1 MGIKDPWSVKQ
12 LVMATQQ
19 LQAQRFHERF
29 SDSDFFLIR
38 TPKLD
43 DPAIAVLMGMGGMA
57 FGLNLFLGPTA
68 ATSYNAIFIANSEA
82 QAHRSAQ
89 QSRMLGY
96 QMTDPRELS
105 HDARKWLKKAKIRP
119 AYDRLYPDP
128 MSLKPGKVP
137 SVMLK
142 DQETRLL
149 LQVVRGIVAASKDKL
164 FAPCGVDKRGQV
176 LVVQLD
182 KETENPQAMLTWET
196 WTANPADTSPAMPGT
211 ALGQNPQASARFDL
225 SGLPSNND
233 TWLASLLPLPGSI
246 QADDRQPYVLVI
258 CSEQTQSMWP
268 CLLME
273 TDPTSL
279 ADALANVMKGQYD
292 VPEDD
297 QALRFGGLTPPP
309 VGKPERLILDSS
321 TLCHGL
327 STAFEP
333 LGIECIDGKDNPSL
347 QSLFQNMHEA
357 LNDSMHRDVFT
368 QRLEDGQIPASNDLE
383 GWKHVD
389 GLLKDA
395 IHEGFDTDHRF
406 LGSRALKRYFG
417 PTADHNQL
425 FSTYRD
431 LMIVDSYAH
440 WFAISYRSSRNRPT
454 LAENWL
460 TSPEI
465 PEAVKALLQS
475 VIERGPSIYRI
486 GDVDEDTGKIEFVDL
501 FTGDITIVTDFAL
514 STCLDP
520 GLIAPAKLVPIGDF
534 HFFFPAGPV
543 TAGFQFNTVLRFF
556 DFQNITPSSEE
567 FRDHPYLLGWLWDVV
582 HQQKAGGVAL
592 LNTDGDMLMFHTA
605 IFTYSDRPA
614 VERYLADRPDYEPD
628 HEDND
633 TWVWFRAGASG
644 PSTPGSSTG
653 GSTSGVPCALRN
665 EAPSVSNGQADEQ
678 TTLLGRLQFEE
689 GRMVLTVNSR
699 ERFDTARAMLELADG
714 VVLQTLEAQSSA
726 DMAETNQ
733 DEASENDPIDRFV
746 APDIIPSSAGEAE
759 AIAEAARSYIANHYR
774 QWLDHP
780 LPALQGKTPRQAAKD
795 SKLREKLAVMIR
807 AIPESTDL
815 GEGSIQISVPREQ
828 MLMQLGLD

>member
-1 MGIKDPWSVKQ
+1 MGTKDPWSVKQ

-19 LQAQRFHERF
+19 LHALRLHERF

-57 FGLNLFLGPTA
+57 YGLNLFLGPTA
-68 ATSYNAIFIANSEA
+68 AASYNAIFVANSEA

-89 QSRMLGY
+89 QSRMIGY

-119 AYDRLYPDP
+119 VYDRLYPDP

-142 DQETRLL
+142 DHETRLL
-149 LQVVRGIVAASKDKL
+149 LQVVRGIVTASKDKL
-164 FAPCGVDKRGQV
+164 FTPCGVDKCGRI

-182 KETENPQAMLTWET
+182 KETESPQATLAWET
-196 WTANPADTSPAMPGT
+196 WTANTADTSPSPAMPAS
-211 ALGQNPQASARFDL
+211 ALGQGTQASARFDL
-225 SGLPSNND
+225 SGLAYNND

-246 QADDRQPYVLVI
+246 QGDDRQPYVLVI

-273 TDPTSL
+273 TDLTSL

-297 QALRFGGLTPPP
+297 PAYRIGGLTPPP
-309 VGKPERLILDSS
+309 VGKPEKLIFDRS
-321 TLCHGL
+321 TLGDAL

-333 LGIECIDGKDNPSL
+333 LGIECIDGEDNPSL
-347 QSLFQNMHEA
+347 QALFQNMHEA
-357 LNDSMHRDVFT
+357 FNHNMHRDLFT

-389 GLLKDA
+389 GLLKDT
-395 IHEGFDTDHRF
+395 IHEDFDTERRF

-417 PTADHNQL
+417 STADHNQL
-425 FSTYRD
+425 FSTYREQ
-431 LMIVDSYAH
+431 MIVDSYAH

-454 LAENWL
+454 LAESWL
-460 TSPEI
+460 TRPEI

-520 GLIAPAKLVPIGDF
+520 GLIVPAKLVPVGDF

-543 TAGFQFNTVLRFF
+543 MAGFQFNAVLRFF
-556 DFQNITPSSEE
+556 DFQNITPSPEE

-582 HQQKAGGVAL
+582 HQQKARGVAL
-592 LNTDGDMLMFHTA
+592 RNTDGDMLMFHTA

-614 VERYLADRPDYEPD
+614 VERYLTDRPDYEPD
-628 HEDND
+628 HEDIN
-633 TWVWFRAGASG
+633 TWVWFREGVPGSTPVAPSASG
-644 PSTPGSSTG
+644 NA
-653 GSTSGVPCALRN
+653 V
-665 EAPSVSNGQADEQ
+665 PSVGRDQADERA
-678 TTLLGRLQFEE
+678 TLLGRLKFEE
-689 GRMVLTVNSR
+689 SRMVLTVNSR
-699 ERFDTARAMLELADG
+699 ERFDAARTVLERAKG
-714 VVLQTLEAQSSA
+714 VVFQSLEVQSPA
-726 DMAETNQ
+726 DIAETNQ
-733 DEASENDPIDRFV
+733 NETNENDPIDRFV
-746 APDIIPSSAGEAE
+746 APDTIPASTDEAE
-759 AIAEAARSYIANHYR
+759 AMAEAARSYIANHYR

-780 LPALQGKTPRQAAKD
+780 LPALKGKTPRQAAKD
-795 SKLREKLAVMIR
+795 PKLREKLAAMIR
-807 AIPESTDL
+807 AIPEPTDL
-815 GEGSIQISVPREQ
+815 GDGNIQISVPREQ
-828 MLMQLGLD
+828 MIVQLGLD